1 MDTAFSAQRE
11 AFLGESPTLD
21 SVKKSQNEN
30 FVITP
35 GNTFDSR
42 GRAQTLSTG
51 TLDGNPHLRGM
62 FHIYWI
68 LEYEEYQPPTRSP
81 NGCRRLPVLFY
92 KRQRGFPARNRDDSP
107 QRKPADIMD
116 RLPTSAG
123 NFRRISGY

>member
-11 AFLGESPTLD
+11 AFLGEPPTLD
-21 SVKKSQNEN
+21 GVKKSQNKD

-51 TLDGNPHLRGM
+51 SLNGNPHLLGM

-68 LEYEEYQPPTRSP
+68 LGNEGNQSSTRSR
-81 NGCRRLPVLFY
+81 NGCRRVPVSLY
-92 KRQRGFPARNRDDSP
+92 KQSARVSGQKPRWFPP
-107 QRKPADIMD
+107 
-116 RLPTSAG
+116 
-123 NFRRISGY
+123 